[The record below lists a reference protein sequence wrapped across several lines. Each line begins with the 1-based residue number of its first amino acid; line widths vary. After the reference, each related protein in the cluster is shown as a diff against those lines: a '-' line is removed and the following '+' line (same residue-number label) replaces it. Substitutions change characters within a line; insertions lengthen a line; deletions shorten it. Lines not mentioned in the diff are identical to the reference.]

1 MEFSK
6 KDMKILQGIAILFM
20 LSLHLFA
27 RKDINGLYDPF
38 PVINGVPFV
47 YYLGLFGDACV
58 PIYLFASGYGLFF
71 SLGKNAVSTV
81 KKNCIRILKLL
92 INFWII
98 LLMFMGIALIAGKPE
113 AFSGGFSKFL
123 LNFCLLSNSYNGAW
137 WYLQTY
143 VILVFLAPLIIKLIK
158 KYNSISMLVLSGII
172 YLVSYVER
180 IKNVLD
186 LGDNAAL
193 NMVVNAIVLV
203 GTSQLAFVVG
213 IIFAKERIYS
223 KLYNKFYNIR
233 FKNVLCLLGIL
244 MLVVMHAFYESM
256 IIAPFTAISFVCL
269 FNLMKKAIFMQR
281 LLTFLGYHST
291 NLWLTHMFFY
301 ISIFPELTFAPRY
314 PILIFLWL
322 IVLCLLSSFVINSIY
337 FLILKK
343 TIDKRALVVGEK
355 RDQSPDIKT
364 SG

>member
-6 KDMKILQGIAILFM
+6 KDMKILQGVAILFM

-27 RKDINGLYDPF
+27 RKEINGLYETF

-47 YYLGLFGDACV
+47 YYLALFGDACV

-71 SLGKNAVSTV
+71 SLGKNATPTV
-81 KKNCIRILKLL
+81 KKNFLRILKLL

-98 LLMFMGIALIAGKPE
+98 LLMFMSIAFVAGKPE

-143 VILVFLAPLIIKLIK
+143 VILVFLAPLLTKLIK
-158 KYNSISMLVLSGII
+158 KYNSISMLVISGII

-180 IKNVLD
+180 IKHVLD
-186 LGDNAAL
+186 LGDNTVVVML
-193 NMVVNAIVLV
+193 VNAVVLV

-213 IIFAKERIYS
+213 IIFAKEGIYS
-223 KLYNKFYNIR
+223 KLYNKFHNIK
-233 FKNVLCLLGIL
+233 FKNILCLLGIL

-256 IIAPFTAISFVCL
+256 IIAPFTAITFICL
-269 FNLMKKAIFMQR
+269 FNLMNKSVFVQK
-281 LLTFLGYHST
+281 LLTFLGNHST

-301 ISIFPELTFAPRY
+301 MSIFPELTFAPRY

-322 IVLCLLSSFVINSIY
+322 VLLCLLSSFVINAIY
-337 FLILKK
+337 YPIIKIIDKK
-343 TIDKRALVVGEK
+343 TLMVGIQSDKTAESK
-355 RDQSPDIKT
+355 I